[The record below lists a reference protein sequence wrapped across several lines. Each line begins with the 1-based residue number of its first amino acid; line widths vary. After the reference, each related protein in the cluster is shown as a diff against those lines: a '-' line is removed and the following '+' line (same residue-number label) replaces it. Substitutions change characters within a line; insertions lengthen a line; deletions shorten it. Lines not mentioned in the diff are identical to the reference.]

1 MSPKRERE
9 RSWVETVKEN
19 ECEIWQKETHSD
31 QNKKTNTTNTK
42 SVKALTLVHNLLCAL
57 TGYCIVVCDHIG
69 SYYDVIYFVKCVS
82 LLTLLLGMPLLLSK
96 KKVCLCCK
104 AFCMYCIIVFLYCFF
119 PSGPPLLLLFYF
131 FRFLRIW
138 PTNNN
143 LFIFSME
150 PITIYLYINNSYF
163 LLYKRKR
170 PMEFLF
176 KNMVFVSSF
185 FFFLSFISQFNEF
198 ILLGHFI
205 FSMIVAFSFS
215 FFLFRMVC
223 SMNIPYN
230 LTFLVAVCVQLHGKR

>member
-19 ECEIWQKETHSD
+19 ECKIWQKETHSD

-96 KKVCLCCK
+96 KKKKGLPLLQSILYVLY
-104 AFCMYCIIVFLYCFF
+104 YCFPFLFF

-143 LFIFSME
+143 LFIF
-150 PITIYLYINNSYF
+150 IYFFDGTNNN
-163 LLYKRKR
+163 
-170 PMEFLF
+170 LF
-176 KNMVFVSSF
+176 
-185 FFFLSFISQFNEF
+185 IYQ
-198 ILLGHFI
+198 
-205 FSMIVAFSFS
+205 
-215 FFLFRMVC
+215 
-223 SMNIPYN
+223 
-230 LTFLVAVCVQLHGKR
+230 

>member
-1 MSPKRERE
+1 M
-9 RSWVETVKEN
+9 KEN

-96 KKVCLCCK
+96 KKKVCLCCK
-104 AFCMYCIIVFLYCFF
+104 AFCMYCIIVFLCCFF

-143 LFIFSME
+143 LFIF
-150 PITIYLYINNSYF
+150 IYFFDGTNNN
-163 LLYKRKR
+163 
-170 PMEFLF
+170 LF
-176 KNMVFVSSF
+176 
-185 FFFLSFISQFNEF
+185 IDQ
-198 ILLGHFI
+198 
-205 FSMIVAFSFS
+205 
-215 FFLFRMVC
+215 
-223 SMNIPYN
+223 
-230 LTFLVAVCVQLHGKR
+230 